1 MITINKTRAKNKNY
15 QFAYITLA
23 ADGNTCRMVVSTPVI
38 PDLQT
43 YCNAHE
49 AEYKIGILGAM
60 YPDARWQDSEGK
72 TDIEKFENWIADGAI
87 NSSYLSED
95 DKDVSEQVIEK
106 VAWVDMFGEQ
116 TKLEQLTDRV
126 TALETSLSAVAKPV
140 ATK

>member
-1 MITINKTRAKNKNY
+1 MITINKTKPNTETWQY
-15 QFAYITLA
+15 AYITLTV
-23 ADGNTCRMVVSTPVI
+23 DGDICKVVVSTPVI

-72 TDIEKFENWIADGAI
+72 TDVEKFENWIADGAI
-87 NSSYLSED
+87 NSSYMSED

-126 TALETSLSAVAKPV
+126 TALETSLSVESVAK
-140 ATK
+140 